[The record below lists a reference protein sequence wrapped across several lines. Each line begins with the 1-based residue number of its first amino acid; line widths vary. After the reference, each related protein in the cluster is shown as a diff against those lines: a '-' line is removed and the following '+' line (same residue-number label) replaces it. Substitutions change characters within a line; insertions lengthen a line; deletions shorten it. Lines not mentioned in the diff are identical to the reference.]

1 MPWDQARVTDGDGNL
16 TEIRCPCCLRNLD
29 VEDVESFNRNMN
41 ELANPARS
49 ALFAIDPDKLQRD
62 RSTKTN
68 FERWKKTVSQGM
80 GDLAEHKRL
89 SIEIRNND
97 LAVKDLESS
106 LTKKEK
112 DLKSLKSA
120 KTELQTEVDDLRHL
134 SDCAKRWVVDAGRIT
149 LKTTRI
155 NQKNEDL
162 KMSMTAVDADAGNRD
177 LRSVERDLDERREEK
192 DSLMGKIARLNKEM
206 TQINTRVA
214 SLSTQVSL
222 VQEFRF
228 GYPFVR

>member
-1 MPWDQARVTDGDGNL
+1 MTDADGNL
-16 TEIRCPCCLRNLD
+16 TEIRCPCCLRDLD
-29 VEDVESFNRNMN
+29 VEDVESFNKNMN
-41 ELANPARS
+41 ALANPATS
-49 ALFAIDPDKLQRD
+49 ALFAIDPEKLQRD

-68 FERWKKTVSQGM
+68 FDRWKKTVSQGM

-89 SIEIRNND
+89 SVEIRKND

-106 LTKKEK
+106 LTNKEQE
-112 DLKSLKSA
+112 LMSLKSA

-149 LKTTRI
+149 LKMTRI

-162 KMSMTAVDADAGNRD
+162 KMSMTAVDAEAANRD

-192 DSLMGKIARLNKEM
+192 DALMGKIARLNKEM

-214 SLSTQVSL
+214 SLSTQVRSQEESL
-222 VQEFRF
+222 FSFAIAIAR
-228 GYPFVR
+228 